1 MQRHQVYGMS
11 LSTLFL
17 FVLAPPSLSRDHQAE
32 ATAASN
38 CPDLGIATSQIS
50 TSVAHNNPQ
59 LRILNPSRKTGDGC
73 EEELVRLG
81 RYREAIEAY
90 KRMIEAKPR
99 DGVLHNNLCVA
110 YLQLGHY
117 EEGITACSEA
127 LRMDPRLPDAY
138 SNLAMGLS
146 LLGNYRESA
155 EAYRRAIRA
164 NPQFAEAHNNL
175 GVSYNRLGH
184 YGKAIKAFKQSI
196 RIKPDFAEA
205 RYNLACSY
213 LALGDRKAALAEHKV
228 LSSLDGGLAK
238 TLLGAILESYEL
250 KTSPNIAEI
259 ADGLPTAGRLKHR

>member
-1 MQRHQVYGMS
+1 MQRHQVYWIS

-32 ATAASN
+32 ATAVSN
-38 CPDLGIATSQIS
+38 CSDLGVATSRIS
-50 TSVAHNNPQ
+50 TSIAGNNPP
-59 LRILNPSRKTGDGC
+59 LRILNSSRKTGDGC
-73 EEELVRLG
+73 EEQLVRLG
-81 RYREAIEAY
+81 RYSEAIEAY
-90 KRMIEAKPR
+90 KRMVKANLQ
-99 DGVLHNNLCVA
+99 DAVLLNNLCVA

-146 LLGNYRESA
+146 LLGKYRESS
-155 EAYRRAIRA
+155 EAYRRAIQI

-175 GVSYNRLGH
+175 GVCYNRLGH
-184 YGKAIKAFKQSI
+184 YGKAIKAFRQSI

-205 RYNLACSY
+205 RYNLASSY

-228 LSSLDGGLAK
+228 LGSLDGGLAK

-259 ADGLPTAGRLKHR
+259 ADGLPTTGRLKHR